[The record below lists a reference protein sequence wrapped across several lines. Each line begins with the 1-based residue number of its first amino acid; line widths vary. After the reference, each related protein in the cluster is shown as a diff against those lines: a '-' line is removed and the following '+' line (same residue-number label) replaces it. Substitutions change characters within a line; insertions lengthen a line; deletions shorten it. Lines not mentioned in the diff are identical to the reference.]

1 MSYAMI
7 ALGEAYDKSVLD
19 HNSAIEAL
27 TGPIGYAID
36 EITADLQLNYAI

>member
-1 MSYAMI
+1 MSFAMME
-7 ALGEAYDKSVLD
+7 LGQAYDKSVSD
-19 HNSAIEAL
+19 HNDAIEAL